1 MLHRFGTSALLAG
14 LLISLPALAAD
25 TPTPPQ
31 VAQASAPS
39 AKDQDLKVTLAVVP
53 LKIGML
59 QGDDMGHTASGWLC
73 GDRKPMAANDTALKA
88 LGQMINVLVTQELR
102 RLGYPLAGLGKA
114 NAFDTDL
121 SAAPDFRIGGILK
134 DARFEVCNQPPNG
147 GSEGWIYFKI
157 DWALYSERQQKVVFQ
172 LQTEGLAQSKDKVP
186 DLPKRAVLSNFAN
199 FLAAPEFLQALKA
212 GAASAPAAAAS
223 AGMPEASVATAAPA
237 SASLTLKAGIAPSGG
252 AQKNQAKLRAAVV
265 QLETAEGKGSGFYVG
280 KDGYLLT
287 NAHVVKGAKYVK
299 VRMDNGDKLV
309 AEVVKVHEQVDV
321 ALLKSPA
328 VEVEPLA
335 LRSSNLDVGEEVYAI
350 GSPLGVLTN
359 SMTRGV
365 LSADRSIQG
374 RRVLQSDAAV
384 TFGSSG
390 GPLLD
395 TDGRV
400 IAITRGGLPANAGFN
415 FFIPIQDALK
425 AMDLAV
431 K

>member
-1 MLHRFGTSALLAG
+1 MLLRFGPSALLAC
-14 LLISLPALAAD
+14 LLATAQPARAAEM
-25 TPTPPQ
+25 PPPPQ
-31 VAQASAPS
+31 VTQSVAPS
-39 AKDQDLKVTLAVVP
+39 AKDQELKATLALMP

-59 QGDDMGHTASGWLC
+59 PGDEMGHLAAGWLC
-73 GDRKPMAANDTALKA
+73 SGSKPMTANDASLKN
-88 LGQMINVLVTQELR
+88 LGQMITTVASQELR
-102 RLGYPLAGLGKA
+102 RLGYPLAGLGRS

-121 SAAPDFRIGGILK
+121 AAAPDFRIGGILK
-134 DARFEVCNQPPNG
+134 EARFEVCSQPPNPA
-147 GSEGWIYFKI
+147 SEGWIYFKI
-157 DWALYSERQQKVVFQ
+157 DWALYSERLQKVVFQ

-186 DLPKRAVLSNFAN
+186 DLARRAVISNFAN
-199 FLAAPEFLQALKA
+199 FLAAPELMQRLKA
-212 GAASAPAAAAS
+212 ESAPAAAPAAS
-223 AGMPEASVATAAPA
+223 AVNAADATLPSPPA
-237 SASLTLKAGIAPSGG
+237 LVLKAGALASGG
-252 AQKNQAKLRAAVV
+252 AQKNQSRLRAAVV
-265 QLETAEGKGSGFYVG
+265 QLETAEAKGSGFYMG
-280 KDGYLLT
+280 QDGYLLT

-309 AEVVKVHEQVDV
+309 AEVLKLNEQADV

-335 LRSSNLDVGEEVYAI
+335 LRADKLDVGEEVYAI

-365 LSADRSIQG
+365 LSADRTLQG

-395 TDGRV
+395 AEGRV
-400 IAITRGGLPANAGFN
+400 IAITRSGLPGNAGFN

-425 AMDLAV
+425 ALDLAV
-431 K
+431 R

>member
-1 MLHRFGTSALLAG
+1 V
-14 LLISLPALAAD
+14 I
-25 TPTPPQ
+25 
-31 VAQASAPS
+31 
-39 AKDQDLKVTLAVVP
+39 P

-59 QGDDMGHTASGWLC
+59 PGDDMGHAASGWLC
-73 GDRKPMAANDTALKA
+73 GDRKPMQANDTALKA
-88 LGQMINVLVTQELR
+88 LGQMINILVTQELR

-134 DARFEVCNQPPNG
+134 EARFEVCNQAPNG

-157 DWALYSERQQKVVFQ
+157 DWALYSERLQKVVFQ
-172 LQTEGLAQSKDKVP
+172 QHTEGLAQSKDKVP

-199 FLAAPEFLQALKA
+199 FLAAPELLQALKA
-212 GAASAPAAAAS
+212 NAAPTPAAAAAS
-223 AGMPEASVATAAPA
+223 AGAPEAAMATPA
-237 SASLTLKAGIAPSGG
+237 GTGLTLKAGIAPGGG
-252 AQKNQAKLRAAVV
+252 AQKNQARLRAAVV
-265 QLETAEGKGSGFYVG
+265 QLETAEGKGSGFYMG
-280 KDGYLLT
+280 RDGYLLT

-321 ALLKSPA
+321 ALLKSAA

-335 LRSSNLDVGEEVYAI
+335 LRSNSLDVGEEVYAI

-359 SMTRGV
+359 SMTCGV
-365 LSADRSIQG
+365 LSADRNIQG

-395 TDGRV
+395 ADGRV

-425 AMDLAV
+425 AMDLTV